1 MTNNSSESEHYRRAL
16 EAEPALRVIEQ
27 VVNSICNDVLPSNEA
42 WANLVA
48 PLTTPYLGVSRGYGV
63 KNADNVSRADRT
75 LGEELEDLTA
85 DLEDLSSQSKAK
97 ESVDKYR
104 LPAMNSTEEWLRSA
118 EAWDAVTHVW
128 IHRMQ
133 DVASSTARR

>member
-1 MTNNSSESEHYRRAL
+1 MTDNSSESEQYRRAL
-16 EAEPALRVIEQ
+16 EAEPALRLIEQ

-42 WANLVA
+42 WVNLVA
-48 PLTTPYLGVSRGYGV
+48 PLATPYLGVSRGYGV

-97 ESVDKYR
+97 ESGDKYR
-104 LPAMNSTEEWLRSA
+104 LPAMNSTEEWLRSGD
-118 EAWDAVTHVW
+118 AWDAVTHVW
-128 IHRMQ
+128 IQRMQ
-133 DVASSTARR
+133 DAAYSTERQ